1 MDTYSGE
8 SASEGSIAG
17 GYNYNPETGEESIS
31 IKIGGSNDFEY
42 DENSGNLFP
51 DPEGNIL
58 PFE

>member
-1 MDTYSGE
+1 MD
-8 SASEGSIAG
+8 SEGSIAG